1 MYVRQEI
8 VVIAL
13 GGTILG
19 RGKMGS
25 DGYVSG
31 VMGVESLTKEL
42 CATLGIKRAELE
54 QRLGMKIT
62 LSSLACT
69 DSTDI
74 DSRILLELARVVQ
87 NALQKKCVC
96 GVVVLQGTDTLEESS
111 FFLHLLSISKKPI
124 IFSAAMRP
132 SSALGSEGVRNFYH
146 ALVLAA
152 CPKSA
157 KNGVLIVLND
167 LILSARDAIKSH
179 TLAVNA
185 FECGY
190 MGYMLEHTP
199 QFLYKLTRIHTYK
212 IPFSLEQLCAP
223 LPKVAILY
231 GHQDDCVDD
240 FAKVLKREY
249 KGVVY
254 AGLGAGNCSTR
265 TLQILSDLSEKIPI
279 VISSRIQQGAV
290 SGAVARKFI
299 NASNLGAPKAR
310 ILLQL
315 ALAHNFTHKEIAQIF
330 KLV

>member
-1 MYVRQEI
+1 MCARQEV

-19 RGKMGS
+19 RGKSG
-25 DGYVSG
+25 DEGYVSG
-31 VMGVESLTKEL
+31 AMGVESLTKEL
-42 CATLGIKRAELE
+42 CVTLGFKRAELE
-54 QRLGMKIT
+54 QRLGAKIT
-62 LSSLACT
+62 LLSLASI
-69 DSTDI
+69 DSAEI
-74 DSRILLELARVVQ
+74 DSRTLLELARAVQ
-87 NALQKKCVC
+87 KALQNKRVC

-111 FFLHLLSISKKPI
+111 FFLHLLSTSKKPI
-124 IFSAAMRP
+124 VFSAAMRP
-132 SSALGSEGVRNFYH
+132 NSALGSDGVRNFYH
-146 ALVLAA
+146 ALILAA

-167 LILSARDAIKSH
+167 LILSARDVIKSH

-185 FECGY
+185 FERGY
-190 MGYMLEHTP
+190 IGYMLEHTP
-199 QFLYKLTRIHTYK
+199 QFLYKLRQIHTYK
-212 IPFSLEQLCAP
+212 TPFSLEQLCAP

-231 GHQDDCVDD
+231 GYQGDCVGD

-254 AGLGAGNCSTR
+254 AGLGAGNSSTK
-265 TLQILSDLSEKIPI
+265 TAQILSDLSEKIPV

-290 SGAVARKFI
+290 FGAVARRFI
-299 NASNLGAPKAR
+299 NASNVSAPKAR

-330 KLV
+330 RQI